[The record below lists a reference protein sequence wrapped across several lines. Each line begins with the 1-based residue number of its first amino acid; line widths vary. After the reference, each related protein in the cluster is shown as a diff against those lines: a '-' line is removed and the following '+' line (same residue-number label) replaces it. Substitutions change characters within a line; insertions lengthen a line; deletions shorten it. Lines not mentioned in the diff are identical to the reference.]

1 MAVSAASRNPM
12 NRGTA
17 SLTREEVSRILQFPP
32 GVVDALIDEGL
43 LLCHVRNDQARVPV
57 EQLEAFFRDGLV
69 RLYRAEAQL
78 DGGRDA
84 AFQFTTATPEPRP
97 DVAREPE
104 PSRPEPEPVE
114 PAQVAEPSGQQGGD
128 SAAAPEPSPDSRV
141 MPSPRQFEPVSSR
154 DAYAVEDDDDDRE
167 QVIDKPD
174 LRHAPR
180 FIPRRQID
188 GIFHDVKFTIVQLS
202 STGLRIRH
210 DQPLIPGDEAKVS
223 FALLHPPRSFVMRA
237 RVVWTSVAHYEQNAD
252 RTFCISGIRIIDHV
266 DRLARAIEI
275 LRSSHDLQPERRAEP
290 RKGAPVETMTLDGVS
305 DDEVAIVMG
314 AVQKFAADPV
324 EANRWYGRAKFALA
338 DPQVR
343 REAPER
349 PRDREEVLGL
359 WEYLERN
366 VEIAKI
372 ACVLTWMRKTRAGAG
387 AGGV

>member
-1 MAVSAASRNPM
+1 MDGGFDSTTKTKMS
-12 NRGTA
+12 RGTV
-17 SLTREEVSRILQFPP
+17 SLTREEVSRILQFPLS
-32 GVVDALIDEGL
+32 VVDALIDEGL
-43 LLCHVRNDQARVPV
+43 LLCHVRNGVPRVPA

-69 RLYRAEAQL
+69 RLYRAEASRESSS
-78 DGGRDA
+78 G
-84 AFQFTTATPEPRP
+84 AFQFEMAPPQAEAVTRPPEPLRNESLVDAPARTTPAEAAAPATPAAPISQAPAEAESPHVAEYEQEDEEPEPR
-97 DVAREPE
+97 
-104 PSRPEPEPVE
+104 
-114 PAQVAEPSGQQGGD
+114 
-128 SAAAPEPSPDSRV
+128 
-141 MPSPRQFEPVSSR
+141 
-154 DAYAVEDDDDDRE
+154 
-167 QVIDKPD
+167 VIDKPD

-202 STGLRIRH
+202 TTGLRIRH
-210 DQPLIPGDEAKVS
+210 DQPLIPGDEAKIS

-252 RTFCISGIRIIDHV
+252 RTFCISGIRVIDHV

-275 LRSSHDLQPERRAEP
+275 LRASHDLQPERRAEP

-305 DDEVAIVMG
+305 DDEVASVMG

-349 PRDREEVLGL
+349 PREREEVLGL
-359 WEYLERN
+359 WEYLDRS
-366 VEIAKI
+366 VEIPKI
-372 ACVLTWMRKTRAGAG
+372 AGVLSWMRKARVGVG
-387 AGGV
+387 AGG